1 MVKKHKYPKQFW
13 WSIGVFSSI
22 CMVIFVIPAILTQ
35 CGSILDFTE
44 TGQIGDTIGGIMGPF
59 VAIGA
64 AFLTFM
70 AFWVQKE
77 ANDAQRRDIKVER
90 FNSNFYS
97 LLTIHEQI
105 TDALVY
111 SVPRT
116 SITYKGRDVFYQTF
130 ENEIEYHGWKG
141 VKEPGM
147 KGALKVYGI
156 KAYEASR
163 VPTNFDHYFRNMYRI
178 LKYVDETDV
187 FDDLPEKE
195 RKKKK
200 YEYVAILRSTLS
212 RYELVWLFYNSLSVY
227 GNDKF
232 KPLIERYAMLKNIR
246 PELLIDL
253 EHVLKYEKEAFG
265 DKYPIEVKSE

>member
-1 MVKKHKYPKQFW
+1 MEEGHKYPKQFW
-13 WSIGVFSSI
+13 RSIGVFSSI
-22 CMVIFVIPAILTQ
+22 CITIFVLPAILTQ
-35 CGSILDFTE
+35 CGCILDFTE

-97 LLTIHEQI
+97 LFTIHEQI

-187 FDDLPEKE
+187 FDDLPEK
-195 RKKKK
+195 
-200 YEYVAILRSTLS
+200 
-212 RYELVWLFYNSLSVY
+212 
-227 GNDKF
+227 G
-232 KPLIERYAMLKNIR
+232 
-246 PELLIDL
+246 
-253 EHVLKYEKEAFG
+253 EKE
-265 DKYPIEVKSE
+265 KEI